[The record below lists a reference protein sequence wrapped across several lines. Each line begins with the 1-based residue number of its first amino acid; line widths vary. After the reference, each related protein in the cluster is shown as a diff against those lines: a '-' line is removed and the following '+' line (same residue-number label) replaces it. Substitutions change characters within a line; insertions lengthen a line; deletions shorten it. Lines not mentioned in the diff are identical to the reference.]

1 MKDLPIILL
10 HGWGFSGRIWQPL
23 IRALHDAG
31 NTQVFAIDLP
41 GFGSAFHEPCTN
53 LEQVLAYIVEQLP
66 EQCVLSGWSLGGML
80 AMQLAH
86 HYPQRIAGI
95 ITLGSNLH
103 FTADDNWPGMPAE
116 DFTQFCQ
123 RFELQPEKTWRRF
136 LNLQVRGE
144 SQPERIAVLLENLAD
159 FQDCNAD
166 TALRMLHLLGQIDNR
181 ALFSTLSVPSLH
193 CLGECDA
200 ITPVAVGDR
209 LQNTATSQRLAIFRD
224 CSHAM
229 PLSRAAPIAEHIQ
242 HFIHQPLDA
251 APETVLQ
258 KTRVA
263 DSFSRAAVS
272 YNQAAQLQKTV
283 GDALLATLPADMH
296 GVALD
301 LGCGTGFISHALQTK
316 HAELNTIGVDMAAG
330 MLQIAQQE
338 KQLRC
343 VQADM
348 ECLPFA
354 EQSADW
360 LLSSLALQWADNL
373 ERCFAEW
380 RRVLKPDGA
389 VFFTTFLPNT
399 LHELRQSWQTV
410 DDAVH
415 VNAFVAQDAIVFALK
430 KAGFTHIDIF
440 SASHTLY
447 YTQLQDLAREL
458 KAIGA
463 HNMNAG
469 RPQGLTGKNRWARL
483 MAAYESYRTA
493 HGLPATYEVLYVN
506 AR

>member
-1 MKDLPIILL
+1 MNDLPLILL
-10 HGWGFSGRIWQPL
+10 HGWGFSSRIWQPL

-53 LEQVLAYIVEQLP
+53 LEQVLAYLIEQLP
-66 EQCVLSGWSLGGML
+66 EQCVLGGWSLGGML
-80 AMQLAH
+80 AVQLAH
-86 HYPQRIAGI
+86 RYPQRIAGI

-103 FTADDNWPGMPAE
+103 FTADGSWPGMPAE
-116 DFTQFCQ
+116 DFAQFCQ
-123 RFELQPEKTWRRF
+123 RFEQQPEKTWRRF

-159 FQDCNAD
+159 FQDCNTD

-181 ALFSTLSVPSLH
+181 ALFSTLSVPGLH
-193 CLGECDA
+193 CFGEHDA
-200 ITPVAVGDR
+200 ITPVAVGNY
-209 LQNTATSQRLAIFRD
+209 LQDTTPQQRLAIFRD

-229 PLSRAAPIAEHIQ
+229 PLSRATQITEHIQ
-242 HFIHQPLDA
+242 KFLHNTA
-251 APETVLQ
+251 TTQ
-258 KTRVA
+258 KTSPEKSRIA
-263 DSFSRAAVS
+263 HSFSRAATG

-316 HAELNTIGVDMAAG
+316 HAELNIIGVDMAAG